1 MKQKM
6 EAKKYLVS
14 FLAVVAILVVVSS
27 VGASDL
33 ANSVRVDVDGTTVY
47 GTASSDSLSVQA
59 GDSVQVDVWFTA
71 LQYDRN
77 VMINAEIRGHGAN
90 ANVDSTLFN
99 VEQNKSYK
107 KTLTITVPNEL
118 KDDLSNE
125 FSLKIKIEGDKY
137 ANDEIV
143 IPLRIQRATYDVA
156 IKSVSVD
163 QTLQAGKTFPVQ
175 IVLKNIGYND
185 LNDLYVTAK
194 IATLGLQKSSY
205 FGDLVAITCNDN
217 ADYGQLEGDAADLP
231 YGYDTLHRKCV
242 KDGVESVSGTLN
254 LALPYDV
261 QAGKYNLEITVQ
273 NGDTTSTQNVE
284 VVVQNDFDSTV
295 FKSGNS
301 IWLVNPTDNVLGY
314 RLVAESPATLSDT
327 IVFVPAGGSKTVT
340 VDPNT
345 QGEYNFKVNVFSLKG
360 ETLNSIEFSGNTSGK
375 TATES
380 ATKTSPIV
388 ILTVVLAIIF
398 IVLLIVLIVL
408 IGKKPEKSGEF
419 GESYY

>member
-1 MKQKM
+1 MKQTM

-14 FLAVVAILVVVSS
+14 FLAVVAILCVISS
-27 VGASDL
+27 VSADNLGD
-33 ANSVRVDVDGTTVY
+33 VTRVDVDGATVY
-47 GTASSDSLSVQA
+47 GTSLTDLSVQA
-59 GDSVQVDVWFTA
+59 GDTVKIDVWFTA
-71 LQYDRN
+71 NQYDQD
-77 VMINAEIRGHGAN
+77 VVINAEIKGHGSN
-90 ANVDSTLFN
+90 VNVDSNPFN
-99 VEQNKSYK
+99 VEENKSYK
-107 KTLTITVPNEL
+107 RTLTLVVPNEL
-118 KDDLSNE
+118 KDDLSND
-125 FSLKIKIEGDKY
+125 FSLKIKVEGKDHES
-137 ANDEIV
+137 DEIS
-143 IPLRIQRATYDVA
+143 IPLYIQRTPYDVA

-163 QTLQAGKTFPVQ
+163 QTLKAGETFPVQ

-194 IATLGLQKSSY
+194 IATLGIQKSGY
-205 FGDLVAITCNDN
+205 FGDLVAIEGCVKGDSAVNN
-217 ADYGQLEGDAADLP
+217 YGLDIN
-231 YGYDTLHRKCV
+231 RKCV
-242 KDGVESVSGTLN
+242 EDKTDSVSATLN
-254 LALPYDV
+254 LELPYDV
-261 QAGKYNLEITVQ
+261 QAGKYNLELTVQ
-273 NGDTTSTQNVE
+273 NEDTTSTQNVE

-301 IWLVNPTDNVLGY
+301 IWLVNPTDSVIGY

-345 QGEYNFKVNVFSLKG
+345 SGEYNFKVNVFSLKG

-375 TATES
+375 TETES